1 MQDRRNIHDKI
12 WDAHLVT
19 QFDDGRSLIYVDRHL
34 IHEGTSG
41 PAFDRLRREKMP
53 VRRAE
58 LTFAVVDHGV
68 STRPGRTAASYKPT
82 QQRHQAMR
90 TNCAQFGIPL
100 LDIGDPRQGI
110 VHVIAPEQGIILPGC
125 TLACGDSHS
134 ATCGALGALGW
145 GIGTSEVLQVL
156 ATQTV
161 LQKKQKS
168 MRAWFEGRLQS
179 HVYAKDM
186 ILGLIGRY
194 GASAGLHHVV
204 EYAGPGVEQLSI
216 EARMTICNMSV
227 EIGARAGIIGVD
239 DLTIEYVAGRKFAPK
254 GALWDDAVSAWKWLN
269 SGPEA
274 QFDAELTLDLS
285 TLPPQVTWGTSPQ
298 DVTSVGGRT
307 PDPSTEPDPNRRQSI
322 IEALDYMGLAPNQ
335 PIEGLAVDF
344 AFIGSCTNG
353 RLSDLEAAALV
364 VKGRNVPEGV
374 QAWVVPGSTE
384 VKTEAEALG
393 LDRIFT
399 DAGFSWRESGCS
411 MCVAT
416 NGETVLPGKRC
427 ISTSNRNFEH
437 RQGPRSRTHLA
448 SPASVA
454 AAAVTGRITDV
465 RKLANGS

>member
-168 MRAWFEGRLQS
+168 MRAWFEGRL
-179 HVYAKDM
+179 
-186 ILGLIGRY
+186 
-194 GASAGLHHVV
+194 
-204 EYAGPGVEQLSI
+204 
-216 EARMTICNMSV
+216 
-227 EIGARAGIIGVD
+227 
-239 DLTIEYVAGRKFAPK
+239 
-254 GALWDDAVSAWKWLN
+254 
-269 SGPEA
+269 
-274 QFDAELTLDLS
+274 
-285 TLPPQVTWGTSPQ
+285 
-298 DVTSVGGRT
+298 
-307 PDPSTEPDPNRRQSI
+307 
-322 IEALDYMGLAPNQ
+322 
-335 PIEGLAVDF
+335 
-344 AFIGSCTNG
+344 
-353 RLSDLEAAALV
+353 
-364 VKGRNVPEGV
+364 
-374 QAWVVPGSTE
+374 
-384 VKTEAEALG
+384 
-393 LDRIFT
+393 
-399 DAGFSWRESGCS
+399 
-411 MCVAT
+411 
-416 NGETVLPGKRC
+416 
-427 ISTSNRNFEH
+427 
-437 RQGPRSRTHLA
+437 
-448 SPASVA
+448 
-454 AAAVTGRITDV
+454 
-465 RKLANGS
+465 